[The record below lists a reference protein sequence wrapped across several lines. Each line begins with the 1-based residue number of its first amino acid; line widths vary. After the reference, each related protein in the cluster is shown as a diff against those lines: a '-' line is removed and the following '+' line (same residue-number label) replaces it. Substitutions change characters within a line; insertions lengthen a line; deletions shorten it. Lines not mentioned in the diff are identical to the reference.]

1 VTIDLRERNKL
12 LGAVKRVFSRSQLR
26 KDVMEKALSKKR
38 GPRGGKM
45 YTCSACKKPYSKV
58 QVDHKDPVIPIGQ
71 AFKDMSWDLVIEQ
84 RLYCTPKNLQV
95 LCTDCHKLKSKQEAK
110 ERARIRNDISTKG

>member
-1 VTIDLRERNKL
+1 MSIDLRERNKL
-12 LGAVKRVFSRSQLR
+12 LSAVKRVFSRSQLR
-26 KDVMEKALSKKR
+26 KEVMEKALSKKR

-45 YTCSACKKPYSKV
+45 YNCSGCKTAYSKV

-84 RLYCTPKNLQV
+84 RLYCSPKNLQV
-95 LCTDCHKLKSKQEAK
+95 LCTDCHKEKSKQEAK
-110 ERARIRNDISTKG
+110 ERARIRHEINNSG